1 MRGVCVCVFLNSGI
15 LTTCIY
21 FSEHMEMVLDA
32 LKQMSRGVVYVNVVN
47 QMMMVVPI
55 LGFPIQQQVLMITL
69 SIFSIFRI
77 NILLTYLHASL
88 LIPSTLNCCHIC
100 SVKTETQTLPTCIS
114 YIPLVVI
121 WVL

>member
-1 MRGVCVCVFLNSGI
+1 VCVFLNSGI